1 MAFPRGFVILAL
13 VSRAMT
19 LGHAESVPFTN
30 ELLRT
35 GTLETLGNTPIY
47 TNSGIVFTVGALD
60 DLGFNLTDRLQSA
73 LQGAVAKGGIIKDN
87 WYTETSFEEW
97 GDRLILEKSTH
108 FYMLDG
114 TRFNTEY
121 FVGEAFETDPAVT
134 VDPSELPD
142 IMPLV
147 QAFIDAGGH
156 LSLYPEASLAGS
168 IGATELA
175 NELQMDRGPVT
186 ITETIEFS
194 RVLFPLEQLNVA
206 KTIDILESDPVDGAV
221 MELPKPAAL
230 PGEKH
235 TNYESGET
243 FEEQPS
249 GVATYSQEMLN
260 GFTIGNE
267 WSKSIT
273 YDRSWFYAKAI
284 AFAGFGLGVR
294 IPWTAEVEV
303 SPKIIYE
310 TEPDRTEYD
319 AAISA
324 ATLDADIDFYRRVGV
339 PAGKRFDGKELPLQA
354 GAGIGLKVKVLNTWY
369 LDRWK
374 DNPLVGRSVNMSE
387 HFKPPLGN
395 SLTIPT
401 PLQLYENTGLAYL
414 TEIAGVGGDFSAVF
428 AVNGD
433 AIELD
438 VKPHNS
444 WNYSASGYSSGA
456 RNIRLTNENSPVSL
470 SFAVNDSSAG
480 ANQSAYNFGPIYDE
494 ASYQTSLDITPEA
507 RIRGTIYLSNLW
519 SALSDINITSAWHS
533 LFTAT
538 FDLPSLGPH
547 DGTNPKV
554 RAVDSNERR
563 LNPALKTPA
572 ERVFATDGYGIWN
585 FRIINLGSKSGQVVE
600 YIPEGFELVAGS
612 LEGLGEYNASERT
625 IVWDLK
631 EDALPEELV
640 YKVSAV
646 DLTAIP
652 EPNGSIQVDGE
663 AKTAVNDTR
672 FASLSEAEA
681 ELNQFELAKRPTLD
695 AVRDLR
701 SGSELLDVSN
711 GTASLRFKVQQ
722 SENMQEW
729 QDVEETVL
737 DLPADTPVKFYRYV
751 PVGNP

>member
-1 MAFPRGFVILAL
+1 MLCRTLAAIVLASLFP
-13 VSRAMT
+13 T
-19 LGHAESVPFTN
+19 LTYAESIQLTN
-30 ELLRT
+30 QLLRT
-35 GTLETLGNTPIY
+35 GPLEALENTPIY
-47 TNSGIVFTVGALD
+47 ANSGIVFTVGAVD
-60 DLGFNLTDRLQSA
+60 NLGFDVTDRLQSA
-73 LQGAVAKGGIIKDN
+73 LQAADNKGGIIKSN

-97 GDRLILEKSTH
+97 GDRLILTKSTH

-114 TRFNTEY
+114 QVFNTSY
-121 FVGEAFETDPAVT
+121 FGGEGFETDPAVT
-134 VDPSELPD
+134 VDPNPLPD

-147 QAFIDAGGH
+147 QDFIDAGGH
-156 LSLYPEASLAGS
+156 LNLYPEAAVAGA

-175 NELQMDRGPVT
+175 DELQMDRGPVT
-186 ITETIEFS
+186 VTETIEFS
-194 RVLFPLEQLNVA
+194 RVLFSLDQLEVA
-206 KTIDILESDPVDGAV
+206 KTIDILETDPVGGAV
-221 MELPKPAAL
+221 LEFPMLAAL

-235 TNYESGET
+235 TSYESGET

-273 YDRSWFYAKAI
+273 YDRRWFYAKAV

-303 SPKIIYE
+303 SPKVIYE

-319 AAISA
+319 ASISVE
-324 ATLDADIDFYRRVGV
+324 TLDADTDFYRRVGV

-401 PLQLYENTGLAYL
+401 APQMFENTGLAYL
-414 TEIAGVGGDFSAVF
+414 TGLAGIGGDFRAVF
-428 AVNGD
+428 GVNGD
-433 AIELD
+433 AIELE

-456 RNIRLTNENSPVSL
+456 RKIRLTNENSPISL

-480 ANQSAYNFGPIYDE
+480 ANQSSYNYGPIYDD
-494 ASYQTSLDITPEA
+494 ASYETSLDITPEA

-519 SALSDINITSAWHS
+519 GALSDINITSAWHS

-547 DGTNPKV
+547 DGTNTKL
-554 RAVDSNERR
+554 RAVEANERR
-563 LNPALKTPA
+563 LNQVSKTPT
-572 ERVFATDGYGIWN
+572 EREFATDGYGIWN
-585 FRIINLGSKSGQVVE
+585 FKITNLGSKNGQVVE
-600 YIPEGFELVAGS
+600 YLPEGFELVTGS
-612 LEGLGEYNASERT
+612 LEGLGEYNASERK
-625 IVWDLK
+625 IVWELK
-631 EDALPEELV
+631 EDSFPEALT
-640 YKVSAV
+640 YKVSS
-646 DLTAIP
+646 LNPTAIP
-652 EPNGSIQVDGE
+652 KPNGLIQIDGE
-663 AKTAVNDTR
+663 TVTALNDTR
-672 FASLSEAEA
+672 FGSLAEAEA

-695 AVRDLR
+695 EVRDLR
-701 SGSELLDVSN
+701 SGSVLLDVS
-711 GTASLRFKVQQ
+711 GETASLRFKVQQ
-722 SENMQEW
+722 SENL
-729 QDVEETVL
+729 QDWEDVDETVL
-737 DLPADTPVKFYRYV
+737 DLPKNTPVKFYRYV
-751 PVGNP
+751 PVENP